1 MHRPVLTDRQW
12 RRLQAVLPKQK
23 AGAEATRGDRLF
35 IEAVL
40 HRAKTGVPWREAFRE
55 DRA

>member
-40 HRAKTGVPWREAFRE
+40 HRAKTGVPWLEAFRE